1 MVQPSRSTIR
11 PDLSALI
18 DEMLIEIAS
27 RARTSRLHSQA
38 SRDPFWKL
46 SHRLRQLQPDH
57 PEIVGGSGASKWD
70 PGDDHDTITLLGCAL
85 IKHLRSSAVDHLV
98 ITRDVLGNHTV
109 GSPQQRQLSGRSGF
123 R

>member
-1 MVQPSRSTIR
+1 MPKHSVMVKLMVSSGSHGWISSHIGFIHKR
-11 PDLSALI
+11 
-18 DEMLIEIAS
+18 
-27 RARTSRLHSQA
+27 
-38 SRDPFWKL
+38 RDPFWKL

-70 PGDDHDTITLLGCAL
+70 PGDDHDTIALLGCAL

>member
-1 MVQPSRSTIR
+1 MRCF
-11 PDLSALI
+11 
-18 DEMLIEIAS
+18 IEIAS

-70 PGDDHDTITLLGCAL
+70 PGDDHDTIALLGSAL

-109 GSPQQRQLSGRSGF
+109 GSPQRSEEHTSELQSRQYLVCRL
-123 R
+123 